1 MAGSRP
7 AIFTAVSGTRTPYL
21 QQQPIGTEARTRA
34 PSEPESR
41 PRAAHSKKKDFR
53 WKRTRHSHRGKQDL
67 VQKQLKQADLD
78 TLKLAA
84 QQDYIELKYL
94 DESGCCLWSPVSYSY
109 SRVGMQKRIEQTDRR
124 SGRISILGVWQPDK
138 SFEYALACGSFNS
151 SSYIKVM
158 DWVAQ
163 QAFQTLTQTGRMTV
177 IVQDNGS
184 LHTSALTR
192 QQWQIWQQQGLFLFF
207 LPKYCSEMN
216 RIEDE
221 WHQLKTH
228 EIAGQMFEDEYDLAL
243 AIINGMEARC
253 VAGGYTLERF
263 KFNSA

>member
-1 MAGSRP
+1 
-7 AIFTAVSGTRTPYL
+7 
-21 QQQPIGTEARTRA
+21 
-34 PSEPESR
+34 
-41 PRAAHSKKKDFR
+41 
-53 WKRTRHSHRGKQDL
+53 
-67 VQKQLKQADLD
+67 
-78 TLKLAA
+78 
-84 QQDYIELKYL
+84 
-94 DESGCCLWSPVSYSY
+94 
-109 SRVGMQKRIEQTDRR
+109 
-124 SGRISILGVWQPDK
+124 
-138 SFEYALACGSFNS
+138 
-151 SSYIKVM
+151 M

-207 LPKYCSEMN
+207 LPKYCSQMN

-243 AIINGMEARC
+243 AIMNGMEARS